1 MKIRIL
7 SSALFTLALAA
18 CGGKAEP
25 VKTPGDEPIAAA
37 TAEPTAAPVDTAPPA
52 ATAPAPTATATA
64 PAEPATPMAM
74 VLAADAAMGK
84 KLYEEQHCDGCHGT
98 PEKAPKKFPNLF
110 KLTWDDK
117 RVGGGFDLIK
127 KGKAPMPSY
136 TGKLD
141 DKQIAAI
148 LAFVKANPAK

>member
-1 MKIRIL
+1 MKIRFL

-25 VKTPGDEPIAAA
+25 VKTAGDDAAA
-37 TAEPTAAPVDTAPPA
+37 AVTAEPTAAPVDTAKPA
-52 ATAPAPTATATA
+52 DTAVPAPTATASA
-64 PAEPATPMAM
+64 APATPMAM
-74 VLAADAAMGK
+74 VAAADAAIGK
-84 KLYEEQHCDGCHGT
+84 GLYEEQKCNTCHGT
-98 PEKAPKKFPNLF
+98 SDKAPKKFPNLF
-110 KLTWDDK
+110 KITWDEK
-117 RVGGGFDLIK
+117 HVNEAFEIIK

-148 LAFVKANPAK
+148 VAFVKANPAK